1 METIQVVLDSKLL
14 ARYGSCG
21 AANEIESLRADS

>member
-14 ARYGSCG
+14 KAAG
-21 AANEIESLRADS
+21 AAASAKRSIDQR